1 MKKVLAFFLLL
12 LGVGM
17 VACGFYYDEV
27 LEMLGVSTTK
37 EERKFPEFITCTKE
51 EKNFEAELIA
61 NEKSIMYFNTRGLL
75 TNIDDEAVL
84 SPIDNSV
91 ESREKLSRYYTKMDD
106 LLNSFYKFKGFEE
119 KHSNEENKIQYSM
132 KFNLKTYSNKE
143 DKKEDENTQTE
154 NTEAPEAAEPAV
166 TTDEEGNAVIDFTSM
181 DKEGNTKFSYGDKYK
196 EVKEQ
201 REKEGFT
208 CN

>member
-1 MKKVLAFFLLL
+1 MKKILAIFLLL

-17 VACGFYYDEV
+17 VVCGVYYDEV
-27 LEMLGVSTTK
+27 STMLGINTTK
-37 EERKFPEFITCTKE
+37 EERKFPEYITCTKK
-51 EKNFEAELIA
+51 EKYFEAELTA
-61 NEKSIMYFNTRGLL
+61 DEESIMYFNTRGKL
-75 TNIDDEAVL
+75 TSIDDKVVL

-91 ESREKLSRYYTKMDD
+91 ESRDKLSRYYTKMDD

-132 KFNLKTYSNKE
+132 KFNLKTYSNKDSE
-143 DKKEDENTQTE
+143 KEKEEEN
-154 NTEAPEAAEPAV
+154 NAAASQEEVPAV
-166 TTDEEGNAVIDFTSM
+166 TTDEDGNAVIDFTSM

-196 EVKEQ
+196 EVKEA